1 MTPRTSP
8 PARQTQHAPHAVVA
22 EGELLRRR
30 VLRALAR
37 RERYRYVRPDVLAS
51 GEGWVVTSPCCS
63 RNVDPDGGI
72 IDIALLQR
80 TARGWSLS
88 RRDHAQARWVMHSK
102 SPRLDP
108 LLDVLCEDPQR
119 VFWP

>member
-1 MTPRTSP
+1 MTPRTCP
-8 PARQTQHAPHAVVA
+8 PTRQAQHTPSAVVA

-37 RERYRYVRPDVLAS
+37 RARYRYVRPDVQTS

-80 TARGWSLS
+80 TARGWTLS
-88 RRDHAQARWVMHSK
+88 RRDHAGASWVRHLK
-102 SPRLDP
+102 AARLDA
-108 LLDVLCEDPQR
+108 LLDALCEDPQR